1 MTFTSVLIVTDVLLF
16 IYLFRPTVLEIFRA
30 TVFHRQPKNENLL
43 SMMHLGIRPESRAMS
58 EVDSPRQ
65 PRLDSLKSMEHSKL
79 IFSQREVL
87 EDLLGRADG

>member
-1 MTFTSVLIVTDVLLF
+1 MTSTSVLIVTYVLMF
-16 IYLFRPTVLEIFRA
+16 IYLFRQTVLEIFRA

>member
-43 SMMHLGIRPESRAMS
+43 SMMHLVIRPESRAMS
-58 EVDSPRQ
+58 EGDSPRQ
-65 PRLDSLKSMEHSKL
+65 IRLDSPKNMELSKL
-79 IFSQREVL
+79 IFSQREVW
-87 EDLLGRADG
+87 EDHLGRADG